1 MKEVIVLGAKIMPM
15 NEIIEQLEEAIAEY
29 KLDDSNKK
37 AEGAIVLFSQ
47 MFALKCLLDRGE
59 SVSSILAG
67 LEGEDSLP
75 SMLKRMSKN

>member
-1 MKEVIVLGAKIMPM
+1 MKEIIILGAKIMPM
-15 NEIIEQLEEAIAEY
+15 HEIIEQLEEAIAEY

-47 MFALKCLLDRGE
+47 MFALKCLMDRGE

-67 LEGEDSLP
+67 LEDEDDLP
-75 SMLKRMSKN
+75 SLFKRMSKN